1 MMFSLV
7 KIIEHEKRDS
17 LYGDSAPALASR
29 RVCRASAMQY
39 GRDTLKTKTERMPSY
54 MQFFRQ

>member
-7 KIIEHEKRDS
+7 KIIEYEKEIS
-17 LYGDSAPALASR
+17 LHGVSAPALASR
-29 RVCRASAMQY
+29 CVCRASAMQY

-54 MQFFRQ
+54 MQFFR